1 MLEMIEYKGH
11 HHVQKLRAFCKARAV
26 SELAFTPLQR
36 TLIENEHE
44 LILGHNPQT
53 LITRIVRKFHPK
65 DLKHISNKLLCDRNA
80 HTLNASEEKWY
91 RTINPVHVGVKLLDK
106 HERTG
111 DQDVHSDSHPLL

>member
-1 MLEMIEYKGH
+1 MQERIEYKGH

-53 LITRIVRKFHPK
+53 HTRRIVGKLYPRNP
-65 DLKHISNKLLCDRNA
+65 KHIRNKLWCDRNRN
-80 HTLNASEEKWY
+80 TSDTSNKIRY
-91 RTINPVHVGVKLLDK
+91 GVVNPVHVGVELLN
-106 HERTG
+106 
-111 DQDVHSDSHPLL
+111 